1 MNLDVLLKDVAC
13 EKVDGSTDI
22 DIKSLST
29 NSKKAQDGSL
39 FVAVEGFRYKGHSF
53 AKEAF
58 SNGSIAIVTQE
69 DIKVPSNKTLIL
81 VENAREVLPILCR
94 NFYQDPS
101 KSLNL
106 IGITGTNG
114 KTTTCYL
121 VDSILRS
128 AGMKTSIIT
137 TVESFLGKKRF
148 FFDCTTPESLDLNK
162 FFLESRQSKVD
173 AVCMEVSSH
182 SIDLHR
188 VDYLD
193 FDYFVFTNLSQDHL
207 DYHKNMAGYFKVKN
221 KLFLKK
227 YRNIYGGKKA
237 VINIDDSY
245 GKKVFKSTDLRKISY
260 SIKSARADLWASN
273 VKKSISGIK
282 MNINAPGGKKIKIS
296 SPLCGCFN
304 LYNILAAVGVCI
316 DMGIDTSS
324 IKDGVGSMTRVEG
337 RFEKIDTG
345 RGFIAVV
352 DYAHTPDGLENV
364 LRTIKEVIKPG
375 GKLIS
380 VFGCGGDRDK
390 GKREIMGSISGK
402 LADFTVITS
411 DNPRTEAPESIINM
425 IEEGFIK
432 SGSNKY
438 IRETDRKK
446 AIFKALDMAARGD
459 AVLIA
464 GKGHEKYQEFE
475 NHIKKFS
482 DRKVVKEWA
491 DQQK

>member
-1 MNLDVLLKDVAC
+1 MNLDVLLKDVDYKKA
-13 EKVDGSTDI
+13 DGSTSI

-29 NSKKAQDGSL
+29 NSKEVKDGSL
-39 FVAVEGFRYKGHSF
+39 FIAIEGFKYKGHSF

-58 SNGSIAIVTQE
+58 SNGSIAIVTQK
-69 DIKVPSNKTLIL
+69 DIEVPPHKTLVL
-81 VENAREVLPILCR
+81 VEDTRKALPVLCR

-101 KSLNL
+101 KYLKL

-121 VDSILRS
+121 IDSILRN
-128 AGMKTSIIT
+128 AGLKTSLIT
-137 TVESFLGKKRF
+137 TVESFMDKKRVF
-148 FFDCTTPESLDLNK
+148 FTCTTPDSLDLNN

-173 AVCMEVSSH
+173 TVCMEVSSH

-207 DYHKNMAGYFKVKN
+207 DYHKNMSGYFKVKN
-221 KLFLKK
+221 RLFLKE
-227 YRNIYGGKKA
+227 YRKIYGGKKA

-245 GKKVFKSTDLRKISY
+245 GKKIFATTDLKKLSY
-260 SIKSARADLWASN
+260 SLESQQADLWASN
-273 VKKSISGIK
+273 IKKSVSGIS
-282 MNINAPGGKKIKIS
+282 MDINISGGKKIKIS
-296 SPLCGCFN
+296 SPLCGSFN
-304 LYNILAAVGVCI
+304 LYNIMAAVGVCL

-390 GKREIMGSISGK
+390 GKREIMGSTSGK
-402 LADFTVITS
+402 MADFTVITS

-425 IEEGFIK
+425 IETGLIK
-432 SGSNKY
+432 SGSKEY
-438 IRETDRKK
+438 ISEPDRKK
-446 AIFKALDMAARGD
+446 AIFKALDMAEKGD
-459 AVLIA
+459 VVLVA
-464 GKGHEKYQEFE
+464 GKGHEKYQEFGD
-475 NHIKKFS
+475 HVKRFS
-482 DRKVVKEWA
+482 DKKVIKEWA
-491 DQQK
+491 DQ